1 MPASPT
7 LIWPAQAKPW
17 SFGHGPP
24 GCGFYVGGAPGAGK
38 NSQGRSALCQQ
49 GPLTQPRTV
58 KGCKNPG
65 VHIPETWVT
74 GSTLPEA
81 VVMLE
86 SGVMLARGS
95 RAVTMESRTKVLRKS
110 GSCASQQASAL
121 PSRHCDPACGNPV
134 RQLTVQLLLSCTSL
148 HQLSHLELS
157 LGDISTQDSGGKGVI
172 AGSKDCMNAR
182 HTLLLYSLS
191 YVHM

>member
-1 MPASPT
+1 
-7 LIWPAQAKPW
+7 
-17 SFGHGPP
+17 
-24 GCGFYVGGAPGAGK
+24 
-38 NSQGRSALCQQ
+38 
-49 GPLTQPRTV
+49 
-58 KGCKNPG
+58 
-65 VHIPETWVT
+65 
-74 GSTLPEA
+74 
-81 VVMLE
+81 MLE